1 MSDRLPEV
9 KHIAV
14 SIAAIGAL
22 TILEVVALLK
32 GIDGT
37 LLIIVVGSISGLG
50 GFSLSRVLRRSTP
63 SK

>member
-14 SIAAIGAL
+14 SIAAIVAL
-22 TILEVVALLK
+22 TVLEVVALLK

-50 GFSLSRVLRRSTP
+50 GFTLSKAIRRPPP